1 MLSKSVVLI
10 TRMIDIKIKMDDIR
24 QKMPNESPNSKLNK
38 RLKKKLLS
46 KKFNTHVTESMV
58 F

>member
-1 MLSKSVVLI
+1 
-10 TRMIDIKIKMDDIR
+10 MIDIIIKMDDIR
-24 QKMPNESPNSKLNK
+24 QKMPNESPNLKLNK